1 MHSYR
6 SLIFYVAAVVVL
18 SVAYF
23 ASPMSRETVWL
34 LFPGTEAMAQANPLV
49 TALMFLVASTVL
61 AFLAFPS
68 MPMIYMAAGFYMD
81 GFGGAAIALLGSALG
96 GLSAFLF
103 YRKHIRRPI
112 AFLNQQSARS
122 IWLTLIGL
130 RLSPLVPAPLVNF
143 FAAVVDVSPLQYLTT
158 SLLGSA
164 PLVLFYWQIGQQ
176 GHQFLSGGTPHW
188 RQFSGYL
195 VILVLSTLLSA
206 MGPWRSVLNEF
217 KLLKGSSGSGT
228 LPLLPTSKL

>member
-1 MHSYR
+1 MRSYR
-6 SLIFYVAAVVVL
+6 SLIFYVAAVVIL
-18 SVAYF
+18 SAAYL

-49 TALMFLVASTVL
+49 TALLFLVASTVL

-68 MPMIYMAAGFYMD
+68 MPIIYMAAGFYMD
-81 GFGGAAIALLGSALG
+81 GFGGAAVALLGSAFG

-103 YRKHIRRPI
+103 YRKHIRHPV
-112 AFLNQQSARS
+112 ALLNQPSARS
-122 IWLTLIGL
+122 IWLSLIGL

-143 FAAVVDVSPLQYLTT
+143 LAAVFDVSPLQYLTT

-164 PLVLFYWQIGQQ
+164 PLVMFYWQIGQQ
-176 GHQFLSGGTPHW
+176 GHRFMSDGTLHW
-188 RQFSGYL
+188 QQFSGYL

-206 MGPWRSVLNEF
+206 MGPWRSVLNEL
-217 KLLKGSSGSGT
+217 KQLKGSPQSGT
-228 LPLLPTSKL
+228 LPLQPASGP